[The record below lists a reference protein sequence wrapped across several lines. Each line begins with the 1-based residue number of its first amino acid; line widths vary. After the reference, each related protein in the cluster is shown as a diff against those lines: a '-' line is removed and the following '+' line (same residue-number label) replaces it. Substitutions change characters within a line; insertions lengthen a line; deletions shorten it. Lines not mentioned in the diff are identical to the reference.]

1 MMSLRANIENYKS
14 RYFPSIDFRSTFVLL
29 LIICLLPISLHA
41 QSRQELEKQRLQLQ
55 KEIKEINTL
64 LFQSQKK
71 EKTLLSDLSD
81 LVQRIGVRTKLIN
94 TINEETNQLTIEINE
109 NERQVSMLEERLEY
123 LKKDYA
129 NMVVQSYK
137 SKTKN
142 SRLMFLLSSESFLQA
157 FKRLEYLKQYADYR
171 ARQGEEIKLETIKL
185 ENLNDYLIET
195 RNDKEVLL
203 AINREEK
210 DSISKEKASQ
220 ESLVKSV
227 KK

>member
-1 MMSLRANIENYKS
+1 MISLRANIEEYKLPEFS
-14 RYFPSIDFRSTFVLL
+14 LIDFRSLL
-29 LIICLLPISLHA
+29 LILLFLLFLPFSGHS
-41 QSRQELEKQRLQLQ
+41 QSRQELEKQRVKLQ

-81 LVQRIGVRTKLIN
+81 IVQRIGVRTKLIN
-94 TINEETNQLTIEINE
+94 TINEETKQLNIEIKE
-109 NERQVSMLEERLEY
+109 NERQVKLLEERLEL

-157 FKRLEYLKQYADYR
+157 YKRLDYLKQYAAYR
-171 ARQGEEIKLETIKL
+171 ARQGEEIKIETVKL
-185 ENLNDYLIET
+185 ENLNM
-195 RNDKEVLL
+195 N
-203 AINREEK
+203 
-210 DSISKEKASQ
+210 
-220 ESLVKSV
+220 
-227 KK
+227 